1 MPATGRRTSTRDRI
15 LDATLAV
22 LAAEGLSGLA
32 LEDVAAAAGLSR
44 QTVYRYFGSR
54 HALVSA
60 TVLREEEGL
69 IARIAAAAREHTD
82 LEAALRAALAAGLQ
96 AAREHPLLDRLLA
109 QEPESLLPFLTTG
122 AGPVLSA
129 ARPVMEELLAARLPD
144 VAPATCRRLADTI
157 TRLFISYAVNP
168 PDDAVEEVAAGLAA
182 LLVHPLAG
190 SLDVAGSPGDEAGTA
205 VIRG

>member
-15 LDATLAV
+15 LDATLTV

-32 LEDVAAAAGLSR
+32 LEDVGAAAGLSR

-54 HALVSA
+54 DALVTA
-60 TVLREEEGL
+60 TILREEEGL
-69 IARIAAAAREHTD
+69 IARIAAAAQAHTD
-82 LEAALRAALAAGLQ
+82 LEAALCAALTAGLQ

-129 ARPVMEELLAARLPD
+129 ARPVLEEILAARLPH
-144 VAPATCRRLADTI
+144 ASPTKHRRLADAV

-168 PDDAVEEVAAGLAA
+168 PEDAVTEVAAGLAA
-182 LLVHPLAG
+182 LLVHPLEQVPA
-190 SLDVAGSPGDEAGTA
+190 AQP
-205 VIRG
+205 